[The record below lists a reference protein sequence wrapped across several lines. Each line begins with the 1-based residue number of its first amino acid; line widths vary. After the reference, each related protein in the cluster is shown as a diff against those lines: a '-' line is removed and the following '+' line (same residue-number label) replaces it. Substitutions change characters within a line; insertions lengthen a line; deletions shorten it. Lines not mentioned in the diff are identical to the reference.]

1 MKLSILDV
9 MPISSGHSPSEALQG
24 AVELARLADAC
35 GYERLWYAEHHG
47 LGSIASTSP
56 ELMIAH
62 VGAATKGIR
71 LGAGGVML
79 PNHVPLRVVEQ
90 YRTLEALF
98 PGRVDMGIGRAAGTD
113 PVTARALRSD
123 PSGAFP
129 ERMAELLAF
138 DRGEFPASHPWSRLN
153 VTPAGVRLPPMYML
167 GSSGGSAVMAGQLG
181 CAYAFASHF
190 SPMPPRPATDAYRA
204 AFRPSEDFAAP
215 HVIQAMHVIV
225 GETQEEAD
233 ELALPVL
240 YLLTHFMR
248 DGSTPLLT
256 PDEVRATGF
265 TARDAS
271 GPMAMLLIHGD
282 GASVRRKVERIL
294 EVSGADEPLVMTLC
308 HCPEARLRSY
318 RLLAEAFDV
327 APRASAAA

>member
-1 MKLSILDV
+1 
-9 MPISSGHSPSEALQG
+9 
-24 AVELARLADAC
+24 
-35 GYERLWYAEHHG
+35 
-47 LGSIASTSP
+47 
-56 ELMIAH
+56 
-62 VGAATKGIR
+62 
-71 LGAGGVML
+71 
-79 PNHVPLRVVEQ
+79 
-90 YRTLEALF
+90 
-98 PGRVDMGIGRAAGTD
+98 
-113 PVTARALRSD
+113 
-123 PSGAFP
+123 
-129 ERMAELLAF
+129 
-138 DRGEFPASHPWSRLN
+138 
-153 VTPAGVRLPPMYML
+153 ML

-294 EVSGADEPLVMTLC
+294 EVSGADEPVSYTHLTLPTIC
-308 HCPEARLRSY
+308 S
-318 RLLAEAFDV
+318 V
-327 APRASAAA
+327 